1 MTRLIELSEG
11 THRGAIVAPRSRP
24 LAEIH
29 YVGEITAFGP
39 AVFIRQDG
47 IGRPLR
53 LGEAAGGHGY
63 TWGRTGLRAREVSR
77 AILLDAAGN
86 EMLAERLC
94 RPFTWEV
101 LSGLPPGG
109 FQLRR
114 QEVLAWV
121 AGTDRRWAR
130 SRLLDTNS

>member
-1 MTRLIELSEG
+1 MSSLVE
-11 THRGAIVAPRSRP
+11 VAGSRDRPTESVPRFPSSTGV
-24 LAEIH
+24 A
-29 YVGEITAFGP
+29 YVGQITAFGP

-53 LGEAAGGHGY
+53 LGEGAGARAY
-63 TWGRTGLRAREVSR
+63 AWGRTGPRAREVSR
-77 AILLDAAGN
+77 AILIDATGN

-114 QEVLAWV
+114 EEVLAWTERFS
-121 AGTDRRWAR
+121 GN
-130 SRLLDTNS
+130 RLGSILRAPH

>member
-1 MTRLIELSEG
+1 MTRLIDLNEG
-11 THRGAIVAPRSRP
+11 IHRGAIVASRAQP
-24 LAEIH
+24 LADVH
-29 YVGEITAFGP
+29 YVGEMTAFGP

-53 LGEAAGGHGY
+53 LGEAAAGRGY
-63 TWGRTGLRAREVSR
+63 AWGRTGVRAREVSR
-77 AILLDAAGN
+77 AILIDASGN

-109 FQLRR
+109 FQLSKE
-114 QEVLAWV
+114 EVLAWL
-121 AGTDRRWAR
+121 AR
-130 SRLLDTNS
+130 ASSRSSKAIPVG